1 MCNGNNATKPIKRI
15 RVVWVTA
22 FKIASRTMQKIL
34 NIISVIS
41 FVLVAAITGGGV
53 FGYLWIT
60 NEDNQKMLQD
70 KAMEKVMGAIKI
82 PGLSGPALPT
92 GALTPGQQKNE
103 EKKALKFS
111 NPF

>member
-1 MCNGNNATKPIKRI
+1 MQRI
-15 RVVWVTA
+15 FNT
-22 FKIASRTMQKIL
+22 
-34 NIISVIS
+34 ISVLA

-70 KAMEKVMGAIKI
+70 KAMEKVMGSMKL

-92 GALTPGQQKNE
+92 GALSPAQQQNE
-103 EKKALKFS
+103 EKKAFGLPRF
-111 NPF
+111 

>member
-1 MCNGNNATKPIKRI
+1 
-15 RVVWVTA
+15 
-22 FKIASRTMQKIL
+22 MQKVL
-34 NIISVIS
+34 NIISVVS

-103 EKKALKFS
+103 NKKAMKFS

>member
-1 MCNGNNATKPIKRI
+1 
-15 RVVWVTA
+15 
-22 FKIASRTMQKIL
+22 MQKVL

-41 FVLVAAITGGGV
+41 FLLVAAITGGGV

-103 EKKALKFS
+103 NKKAMKFS

>member
-1 MCNGNNATKPIKRI
+1 
-15 RVVWVTA
+15 
-22 FKIASRTMQKIL
+22 MQKVF
-34 NIISVIS
+34 NIISVVS

-70 KAMEKVMGAIKI
+70 KAMEKVMGAIKL

-92 GALTPGQQKNE
+92 GALTPAQQKNE
-103 EKKALKFS
+103 EKKAMKFS

>member
-1 MCNGNNATKPIKRI
+1 
-15 RVVWVTA
+15 
-22 FKIASRTMQKIL
+22 MQKIL

-70 KAMEKVMGAIKI
+70 KAMEKVISAIKI

>member
-1 MCNGNNATKPIKRI
+1 
-15 RVVWVTA
+15 
-22 FKIASRTMQKIL
+22 MQKVL

-41 FVLVAAITGGGV
+41 FLLVAAITGGGV

-82 PGLSGPALPT
+82 PGLSGPDLPT
-92 GALTPGQQKNE
+92 GALSPAQQKNE
-103 EKKALKFS
+103 EKKAMKFS